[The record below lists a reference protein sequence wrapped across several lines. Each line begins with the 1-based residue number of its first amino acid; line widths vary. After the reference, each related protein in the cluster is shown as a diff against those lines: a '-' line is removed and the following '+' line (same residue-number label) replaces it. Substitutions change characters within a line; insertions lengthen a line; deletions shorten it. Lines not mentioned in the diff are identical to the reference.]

1 MKQFIMIFIC
11 LGLIFF
17 SFSPAYAAAR
27 TFTQDYTYKAGPL
40 DNEFTS
46 RVIAKAEAKN
56 LILDTIAETA
66 GNRQKAE
73 GIRTSVT
80 YNSDTFREQAEN
92 MLKANHLPNITTYNV
107 AMLSCMTKIDTV
119 KEKWDNRSFY
129 YKARV
134 KTNID
139 NVLIDFGKIRNN
151 KLPTGDI
158 LANRAAAT
166 EELQKIKR
174 INANL
179 DSSSDQKSRQEIYNQ
194 AVNRLHATDL
204 FEAARFLVFAGDSQ
218 KAIDK
223 YTKAIEYDPTMGIA
237 YHNRGALYLGF
248 KKDKQLAGADFFKAN
263 QLYFNKAVDH
273 RKAKNYMGCVANL
286 DGALLLNPK
295 DADAYFQRAYCNL
308 GLGLQDK
315 TKEDFQK
322 AAKLGHKK
330 AQELLTAKGIEW

>member
-1 MKQFIMIFIC
+1 MKQLITALVC
-11 LGLIFF
+11 LGLVIF
-17 SFSPAYAAAR
+17 SFSSAYAAAR
-27 TFTQDYTYKAGPL
+27 TFTGAYTHKAGPL

-56 LILDTIAETA
+56 LILEEMAKIA
-66 GNRQKAE
+66 NNK
-73 GIRTSVT
+73 
-80 YNSDTFREQAEN
+80 
-92 MLKANHLPNITTYNV
+92 LKALGFPVIPDYSIS
-107 AMLSCMTKIDTV
+107 MLSCLTKIDTV
-119 KEKWDNRSFY
+119 NEKWDNHSFY

-139 NVLIDFGKIRNN
+139 NVLLDFKKIAET
-151 KLPTGDI
+151 KFPIVDI
-158 LANRAAAT
+158 LASRAAAT
-166 EELQKIKR
+166 EELQKIKQ

-179 DSSSDQKSRQEIYNQ
+179 DSSSDQESQQEIYSQ

-248 KKDKQLAGADFFKAN
+248 KKDKQLAGADFSKAN
-263 QLYFNKAVDH
+263 QLYFNKAIDN

-295 DADAYFQRAYCNL
+295 DADAYFQRAYCNI
-308 GLGLQDK
+308 GLGRQDK